1 MMSSFLRFLVI
12 PLFAF
17 FLLLPAASAQYN
29 KPYPGEPVYA
39 AMVKK
44 YSNKDGLQHFALLIS
59 NEERLEKA
67 PWAGN
72 VRILSVE
79 SVGDKIR
86 YTGQARFES
95 LSVNPYIGRQLRS
108 GEICRRILLP
118 SQPPTATVI
127 VRFQYVR

>member
-1 MMSSFLRFLVI
+1 MSSLLRFFVV
-12 PLFAF
+12 PCFAF
-17 FLLLPAASAQYN
+17 FLILPAASAQYN
-29 KPYPGEPVYA
+29 KPHPGEPVYA
-39 AMVKK
+39 ALVKK

-59 NEERLEKA
+59 NTERMEKA

-72 VRILSVE
+72 VRIISVE
-79 SVGDKIR
+79 SVGDKVR

-95 LSVNPYIGRQLRS
+95 LSTNPYNGRRLQN

-118 SQPPTATVI
+118 SEPSTASVV